1 MRCLIDDSL
10 FSSLGGGRG
19 GRGEMGVIALSVDVL
34 VQLHLSHL
42 YCSKS
47 NNCNYSD

>member
-1 MRCLIDDSL
+1 MRCLIDESL
-10 FSSLGGGRG
+10 FSSWGGRG

-47 NNCNYSD
+47 NNSNYSD